1 MLANGNRKLVI
12 KVLVI
17 YLIYFLYTYLAG
29 YAISAMQIKNSSI
42 VMFFADLAFLLLIVF
57 AYRKELKE
65 DFSFLKQDF
74 PVKRIAKNVFLG
86 IVAMFTLKMVMG
98 MVTEIIAPNPN
109 LDGNTLAILDL
120 LKTAP
125 YYAIF
130 KTMIF
135 ASIAEE
141 ILFRKSLSKILTSNV
156 VFILVTS
163 IIYTLMNFVF
173 NSSAGISIL
182 DILMYFLSAVVLA
195 GIYIKND
202 RNIYIVML
210 VKLVIQLIP
219 FIMLLAM

>member
-1 MLANGNRKLVI
+1 MLVNGNRKLVI

-29 YAISAMQIKNSSI
+29 YAISALQIKNSSI

-57 AYRKELKE
+57 VYRKELKE

-74 PVKRIAKNVFLG
+74 PVKRIVKNVFLG